1 MRMRGIFAVILSLAL
16 VIAGGQAYGIRAYAG
31 SVQARAAYSEAGDPF
46 AQGSSDRIKLK
57 KVKASAG
64 VNTMTLKF
72 KRAVTKKE
80 IQDINAYYG
89 LTGKET
95 ATRGEACYIIDETEG
110 TLGPV
115 SVTVSRGSKKAAA
128 QARTV
133 TDADG
138 DSYSFVLQ
146 SGHKYR
152 LVDYAYFVGGKPT
165 YTQSA
170 ASWTKNTSFKV
181 K

>member
-1 MRMRGIFAVILSLAL
+1 MMMTSCSMAL

-115 SVTVSRGSKKAAA
+115 SVTVSRGSKKAATGIA
-128 QARTV
+128 TASYCRVGISTGWWTTRISWEASPHTHRARPPGPRTP
-133 TDADG
+133 
-138 DSYSFVLQ
+138 LL
-146 SGHKYR
+146 R
-152 LVDYAYFVGGKPT
+152 
-165 YTQSA
+165 
-170 ASWTKNTSFKV
+170 
-181 K
+181 